1 MAKAL
6 IHFFTKTLIVN
17 GVILEVLVIINDY

>member
-6 IHFFTKTLIVN
+6 IYIFIKTLIVN
-17 GVILEVLVIINDY
+17 GVISKLLVIINDY